1 MESAFLGQGLQ
12 GNFKSES
19 LTHVFSGGGEVR
31 IRMPAPSVTC
41 ETKI

>member
-1 MESAFLGQGLQ
+1 MESAFLGQGTRGTSSPRDQ
-12 GNFKSES
+12 
-19 LTHVFSGGGEVR
+19 HVFSGGSEVR